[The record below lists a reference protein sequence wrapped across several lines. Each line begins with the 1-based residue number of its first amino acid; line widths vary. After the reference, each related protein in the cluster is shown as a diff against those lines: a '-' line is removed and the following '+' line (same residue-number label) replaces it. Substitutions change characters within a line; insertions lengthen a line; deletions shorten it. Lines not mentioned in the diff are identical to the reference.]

1 MTEPWVVGYLLP
13 NGALV
18 CLRCSA
24 ARTSDELNIA
34 MYDTD
39 PEIEIDD
46 ADCDMCGE
54 RMLGTL

>member
-18 CLRCSA
+18 CMHCSSSQPPMLLD
-24 ARTSDELNIA
+24 TA
-34 MYDTD
+34 MYTTD
-39 PEIEIDD
+39 PEIAIDD

-54 RMLGTL
+54 RMLPPL